1 MPSSFHTLPPIAGMP
16 RSCLCLALAAIPV
29 MAFSQAAD
37 APSTQLETVQIQAE
51 KQQNNEDNFVARKT
65 TGVLRSDAPLFET
78 AQSISVVTQ
87 RQIEEKQVRSVA
99 EALESTQREL
109 WALPL
114 AGDPAELAMREESF
128 GLDAAEAPDTRV
140 HHRTRLQIKVSGRV
154 WVSNGEPAG
163 LSLVTEKLDQFGQR
177 EIRAQR
183 LAEEERMLAVGQ
195 RDLGLAAHV
204 MSVSVAIAIGV
215 HSHHPAL
222 RADFAP
228 AVRRS

>member
-87 RQIEEKQVRSVA
+87 RQIEEKQRS
-99 EALESTQREL
+99 EEHTSEL
-109 WALPL
+109 Q
-114 AGDPAELAMREESF
+114 S
-128 GLDAAEAPDTRV
+128 PD
-140 HHRTRLQIKVSGRV
+140 H
-154 WVSNGEPAG
+154 
-163 LSLVTEKLDQFGQR
+163 LVC
-177 EIRAQR
+177 
-183 LAEEERMLAVGQ
+183 
-195 RDLGLAAHV
+195 
-204 MSVSVAIAIGV
+204 
-215 HSHHPAL
+215 
-222 RADFAP
+222 
-228 AVRRS
+228 